1 MKGNKTMQT
10 FNLTL
15 ENKPHREKKLL
26 NIAKVKNMRSPRSN
40 KEVPNQYII
49 TLQNGI
55 KVFQSYETII
65 CIKADGETYLDYD
78 SWNYSNTTSRYRKLF
93 LNEDTKTTQDK
104 INRGVYGCVRLNK

>member
-1 MKGNKTMQT
+1 MKGNKMA
-10 FNLTL
+10 LVY
-15 ENKPHREKKLL
+15 ENMPSREKKLL
-26 NIAKVKNMRSPRSN
+26 NIAKVENMRSPRSN
-40 KEVPNQYII
+40 KEVPNQYVI